1 MAYGQKGRGKKYVH
15 HAKEE
20 KYELY
25 PEIKEF
31 PDVNLKHKEDFSKLI
46 SWGDC
51 KSFGFHLL
59 IIWRLRVK
67 ILKVFFGGAMD
78 HQNLVPLRA
87 YYYNKEEKLL
97 VYDYMPMGSLSALLH
112 VSVR

>member
-67 ILKVFFGGAMD
+67 ILKLVFLQLSPGKCRIVLSNEDLVQSATVFAHYLYRYFLGA
-78 HQNLVPLRA
+78 QWII
-87 YYYNKEEKLL
+87 KI
-97 VYDYMPMGSLSALLH
+97 
-112 VSVR
+112 